1 MRNLINDVQVQVPP
15 CRSYGWNH
23 PFRRRIVGSFCVSPY
38 PSVPSCNLQLPHYIA
53 AIAAHSGLLCRLPS
67 RLCRRLLVAGRTAGI
82 STRATADSNPSLH
95 RSTQILL
102 CFDQRDVLDC
112 IDNKG
117 FRQYRGLGLGR
128 ARARARFRRPGGS
141 STSLKLERGTLITF
155 RRRHVVLAVVNR
167 RRQINA
173 AFSNISA
180 YNSIQGVRST
190 GRQVASALLLRV
202 EHTRKSVGS
211 AASLSTCVGV
221 GPNPTVWR

>member
-1 MRNLINDVQVQVPP
+1 
-15 CRSYGWNH
+15 
-23 PFRRRIVGSFCVSPY
+23 
-38 PSVPSCNLQLPHYIA
+38 LQLPPYIA

-82 STRATADSNPSLH
+82 STRATADSNPSLL

-102 CFDQRDVLDC
+102 CFDQRDVIDR

-117 FRQYRGLGLGR
+117 FRQYRGRGR
-128 ARARARFRRPGGS
+128 GRARFRRPGGS
-141 STSLKLERGTLITF
+141 STSLKRERDTLITF

-173 AFSNISA
+173 AFSDISA

-202 EHTRKSVGS
+202 ERIL
-211 AASLSTCVGV
+211 ASLSARRHRCRRASASVRTQQSGV
-221 GPNPTVWR
+221 EGSPFQ